1 MRESVTHRPS
11 RRGMKD
17 SLGEGREYQTQRGSD
32 RERKASRDTLLDP
45 PIDVKHPPNER
56 KLEHLAAGFSADML
70 TVHSCDG
77 YCLYASEETSRLLG
91 REPGMVLGHK
101 LQDFIK
107 DDDIAK
113 VNEELNTMAS
123 DEVTRMRYRLVLAD
137 GSTRWVETRIRKS
150 RGYLIAATRD
160 IDSEL
165 TRQASEW
172 SRLKVEARTDWLT
185 RLQNRFGV
193 EEVLE
198 REFDRFL
205 RTGHEFSIAM
215 FDVDRFKDIN
225 DTHGHRVG
233 DQVLTRVG
241 ALIGQACRSYDV
253 LGRWGG
259 DEFLLVLPETRLDE
273 ARSVAARMIA
283 TVAGEYIETGASHS
297 LTLSGGVAES
307 QDCATVGA
315 MIDRVDRAMYHA
327 KTTGGN
333 RICIYEMAPAPA

>member
-1 MRESVTHRPS
+1 MGGSLIHHPPGES
-11 RRGMKD
+11 RR
-17 SLGEGREYQTQRGSD
+17 SHLGDEKAQAVRGSD
-32 RERKASRDTLLDP
+32 HQGESRDTLLDSP
-45 PIDVKHPPNER
+45 AQPRKSANER

-70 TVHSCDG
+70 TVHALDG
-77 YCLYASEETSRLLG
+77 SCLYASEETSHLLG
-91 REPGMVLGHK
+91 RKPEMLLGRK
-101 LQDFIK
+101 LQDFIR

-113 VNEELNTMAS
+113 VNEELNAMAL
-123 DEVTRMRYRLVLAD
+123 DEVSRIRYRLELPD

-160 IDSEL
+160 IDSEI

-205 RTGHEFSIAM
+205 RTGHDFSIAM

-225 DTHGHRVG
+225 DTQGHRIG

-241 ALIGQACRSYDV
+241 ALIAQACRSYDV

-283 TVAGEYIETGASHS
+283 TVAGEYIEAGESRS

-307 QDCATVGA
+307 QDCASVSA
-315 MIDRVDRAMYHA
+315 MIDRVDRAMYRA
-327 KTTGGN
+327 KAMGGN
-333 RICIYEMAPAPA
+333 RICIFEPASAPV

>member
-1 MRESVTHRPS
+1 MAASLTHHPPG
-11 RRGMKD
+11 RGTKH
-17 SLGEGREYQTQRGSD
+17 SPAEGPKAHTERGSND
-32 RERKASRDTLLDP
+32 ERAPSPDTLLDP
-45 PIDVKHPPNER
+45 PTRSKKSPNER
-56 KLEHLAAGFSADML
+56 RLEHLAAGFSADML
-70 TVHSCDG
+70 TVHSLDG
-77 YCLYASEETSRLLG
+77 LCLYASEETSRLLG
-91 REPGMVLGHK
+91 REPGTVLGRK
-101 LQDFIK
+101 LQDFVK
-107 DDDIAK
+107 NDDIAK
-113 VNEELNTMAS
+113 VNEELDTMGS
-123 DEVTRMRYRLVLAD
+123 DEVSRIRYRLELSD
-137 GSTRWVETRIRKS
+137 GTTRWVETCIRKS

-160 IDSEL
+160 IDNEIA
-165 TRQASEW
+165 RQASEW

-205 RTGHEFSIAM
+205 RTGHDFSIAM

-225 DTHGHRVG
+225 DTQGHRIG

-259 DEFLLVLPETRLDE
+259 DEFLLVLPETRIDE

-283 TVAGEYIETGASHS
+283 TVAGEYIEAGISRP

-307 QDCATVGA
+307 QDCASVGA
-315 MIDRVDRAMYHA
+315 MIDRVDRAMYRA
-327 KTTGGN
+327 KASGGN
-333 RICIYEMAPAPA
+333 RICIYEPAPAPV